1 MVDKFNNI
9 RQILQGFKQ
18 APVFEI
24 NPGSLQMELE
34 RASIKKKL
42 KAIEDSKKIAM
53 RNRIENAT
61 AKGLLPEGAEEFLR
75 KEFRKQFSSID
86 DLIKN
91 APQEAKRLTSGYR
104 EMLRRTAPIQEVK
117 QVDAN
122 KIASLIENAQ
132 QGANKNIVIKGT
144 NVLGQQI
151 KQPQTINEAV
161 NILKSNL
168 PKAKGALMPAVP
180 YIPIAGSIYD
190 IVAGGKK
197 VLSPTKE
204 GDLGSGLGQ
213 AGLGALGL
221 IPSMQWAKYAKA
233 GKLARLPMASKIKA
247 IGFPTAGALVGSNN
261 NQFKVNT
268 QPAPLDNIT
277 EEADKYAVSN
287 NGMSGMQY
295 TVLPDPPNSNAIA
308 NDMSQVIGTIQ
319 SRRPSSGY
327 QQTQLQQQYAPVP
340 MQDQPV
346 QQNKYDYSIAQ
357 ALLDMYNKEQGRAI
371 KQNEIN
377 RLIYQ
382 LDQIGSRQQDR
393 FDREYYA
400 NIAKARDNQNLAG
413 IPSAIGS
420 EQDLATG
427 RYQNRLQSTQDRIN
441 KLNAVNQLAGNL
453 AVAKELGVDPAVAMA
468 DKDIQKVLTAYNQ
481 IGGRETVA
489 NINAMARMYG
499 ADRDVDI
506 ANIKAMAQALS
517 TDARLSAQER
527 MYYANLANKLDIA
540 KMNAT
545 VAPYRFGYDITPEYV
560 DLINSGANIQ
570 TPIVPSTNVLG
581 GMMGNQG
588 FTNQLD
594 FNRINRGN

>member
-1 MVDKFNNI
+1 MNERIKDFIRMMNKYHQGNNVFSK
-9 RQILQGFKQ
+9 QIQ
-18 APVFEI
+18 
-24 NPGSLQMELE
+24 
-34 RASIKKKL
+34 
-42 KAIEDSKKIAM
+42 
-53 RNRIENAT
+53 
-61 AKGLLPEGAEEFLR
+61 
-75 KEFRKQFSSID
+75 
-86 DLIKN
+86 
-91 APQEAKRLTSGYR
+91 
-104 EMLRRTAPIQEVK
+104 
-117 QVDAN
+117 
-122 KIASLIENAQ
+122 
-132 QGANKNIVIKGT
+132 
-144 NVLGQQI
+144 
-151 KQPQTINEAV
+151 QPQTAKKAV

-168 PKAKGALMPAVP
+168 PKAKGALATAIP

-197 VLSPTKE
+197 ILYPTKE

-221 IPSMQWAKYAKA
+221 MPGMQWTKYAKA
-233 GKLARLPMASKIKA
+233 GKLAKLPVASKIKA
-247 IGFPTAGALVGSNN
+247 VGFPTAGAIVGNN
-261 NQFKVNT
+261 NKAIVNTPVNT
-268 QPAPLDNIT
+268 QLAPLDTIT
-277 EEADKYAVSN
+277 EQTSEPTVSN
-287 NGMSGMQY
+287 NGVSGMQY
-295 TVLPDPPNSNAIA
+295 TILPDPPNSNAIA
-308 NDMSQVIGTIQ
+308 NDMAQIIGSMQ
-319 SRRPSSGY
+319 SGRPSTGY
-327 QQTQLQQQYAPVP
+327 QTTQLQQQYAPVP
-340 MQDQPV
+340 MQNQPA

-357 ALLDMYNKEQGRAI
+357 ALLDMYNKEQYKAV

-377 RLIYQ
+377 RLVYQ
-382 LDQIGSRQQDR
+382 LDQIGSRQKDR

-400 NIAKARDNQNLAG
+400 NIAKARDNKTLAD

-420 EQDLATG
+420 EQDLATV

-453 AVAKELGVDPAVAMA
+453 AVAKELGMDPAVAMA

-481 IGGRETVA
+481 MGSRENVA

-499 ADRDVDI
+499 ADRGVDI

-540 KMNAT
+540 KMNST

-560 DLINSGANIQ
+560 DLINNGGSIQ
-570 TPIVPSTNVLG
+570 APIVPTTNVFG